1 MALVKGLNV
10 QKSKFAAL
18 SIDSLSD
25 DSEDGGLGWHE
36 VKPSTTTKPK
46 PKGKQTV
53 TQLQG
58 GGTGHEGGARPL
70 SKNAKKRARKKRN
83 QSTLSEVGTTMP

>member
-1 MALVKGLNV
+1 M

-36 VKPSTTTKPK
+36 VKPPTTGKLKPK
-46 PKGKQTV
+46 EKQK
-53 TQLQG
+53 QG
-58 GGTGHEGGARPL
+58 GGNVHEEGARPL

-83 QSTLSEVGTTMP
+83 QTTLSEVVTNMMLRV